1 MSPGDSRDAAMP
13 EPTTATT
20 SRAVPTSSAASR
32 RPRGGGVHARATDS
46 PHVSLFG
53 QIRRRKLRLKTI
65 LQIMGGNP
73 DELSIRFLNQADLII
88 STDLPEADLLRGLN
102 SVLDAAS

>member
-1 MSPGDSRDAAMP
+1 
-13 EPTTATT
+13 
-20 SRAVPTSSAASR
+20 
-32 RPRGGGVHARATDS
+32 
-46 PHVSLFG
+46 
-53 QIRRRKLRLKTI
+53 
-65 LQIMGGNP
+65 MGGNP